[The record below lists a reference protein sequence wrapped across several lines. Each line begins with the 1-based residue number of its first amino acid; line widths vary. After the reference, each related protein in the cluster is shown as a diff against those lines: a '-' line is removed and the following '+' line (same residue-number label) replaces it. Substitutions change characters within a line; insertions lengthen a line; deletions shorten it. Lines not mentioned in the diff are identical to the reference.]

1 MEDIIRIQSND
12 LAPTRGRVLISEPFL
27 GDYYFGRSVVLLI
40 EHDDGEGTF
49 GVIMNK
55 PISTPVNKIIVD
67 FPHFE
72 SNIFPGGPGQ
82 QDQLYFLHTLG
93 DLVTDAAEVFKGIYW
108 GGDIE
113 VIKAMIQQGAV
124 KPHQIR
130 FFLGYSGWESK
141 QLKGEL
147 DRNAWLVSHTT
158 SRALMHTKP
167 MHMWSH
173 FIRRM
178 GTKYDL
184 WLRFPESPE
193 LN

>member
-12 LAPTRGRVLISEPFL
+12 LAPLSGRVLISEPFL

-40 EHDDGEGTF
+40 EHDDREGTF

-55 PISTPVNKIIVD
+55 PIHTPVNQVIAD
-67 FPHFE
+67 FPPFDA
-72 SNIFPGGPGQ
+72 NIFLGGPVQ

-93 DLVTDAAEVFKGIYW
+93 DLVPEAEEVLKGIYW

-113 VIKAMIQQGAV
+113 AVKTLIQQGLIN
-124 KPHQIR
+124 PGQIR
-130 FFLGYSGWESK
+130 FFLGYSGWESQ
-141 QLKGEL
+141 QLSGEL
-147 DRNAWLVSHTT
+147 KRNAWLVSNT
-158 SRALMHTKP
+158 SQRALMQTKP
-167 MHMWSH
+167 VNMWNH

-184 WLRFPESPE
+184 WLRFPKNPD

>member
-40 EHDDGEGTF
+40 EHEDGEGTF

-67 FPHFE
+67 FPYFE
-72 SNIFPGGPGQ
+72 SNVFLGGPVQ

-93 DLVTDAAEVFKGIYW
+93 DLVPDAEEVLKGIFW

-113 VIKAMIQQGAV
+113 AIKAMIQQGAV
-124 KPHQIR
+124 KPNQIR
-130 FFLGYSGWESK
+130 FFLGYSGWESN

-147 DRNAWLVSHTT
+147 NRNAWLVSNTT
-158 SRALMHTKP
+158 SRALMQTKP
-167 MHMWSH
+167 VNMWNH

-184 WLRFPESPE
+184 WLRFPENPE